1 MARFHCPLPLS
12 IGLVL
17 DLPATAARHVQVLR
31 MQPGHTL
38 TLFNGEGGEYV
49 AEVEHMGR
57 SDVRV
62 VVREHLALEREAAQR
77 VHLAVGM
84 PANERM
90 DWLVEK
96 ATELGVHRITPLM
109 TERSVI
115 RLSGE
120 RAEKKQAHWQ
130 AVAVSACEQC
140 GRNRVPVIDLPER
153 LDAWLA
159 RQAVGAQQ
167 TTTAPIEAAQGGD
180 ATVHAVLSLHAS
192 TQPLN
197 ALMQALMEAQQVG
210 DAAHDIAAASATQA
224 DVPGVSAPKTWVL
237 LNGPE
242 GGLNDAED
250 AAARAKGFA
259 AVSLGNRVLR
269 AETAALGALALLTLT
284 A

>member
-1 MARFHCPLPLS
+1 
-12 IGLVL
+12 VV
-17 DLPATAARHVQVLR
+17 DLPPTAARHVQVLR

-38 TLFNGEGGEYV
+38 TLFNGEGGEFS
-49 AEVEHMGR
+49 AEVQHMGR

-62 VVREHLALEREAAQR
+62 VVGEHRNVECEARCQ

-109 TERSVI
+109 TERSVV
-115 RLSGE
+115 RLAGE

-130 AVAVSACEQC
+130 AVAASASEQC
-140 GRNRVPVIDLPER
+140 GRNRVPVIDMPER

-159 RQAVGAQQ
+159 RQTPQADAVHG
-167 TTTAPIEAAQGGD
+167 
-180 ATVHAVLSLHAS
+180 VLSLHAS

-197 ALMQALMEAQQVG
+197 ALREGATG
-210 DAAHDIAAASATQA
+210 SAK
-224 DVPGVSAPKTWVL
+224 SWVL

-242 GGLNDAED
+242 GGLTDAED
-250 AAARAKGFA
+250 AAARAKGFTA
-259 AVSLGNRVLR
+259 LSLGERVLR
-269 AETAALGALALLTLT
+269 AETAALGALALLTL

>member
-1 MARFHCPLPLS
+1 
-12 IGLVL
+12 
-17 DLPATAARHVQVLR
+17 
-31 MQPGHTL
+31 
-38 TLFNGEGGEYV
+38 
-49 AEVEHMGR
+49 
-57 SDVRV
+57 
-62 VVREHLALEREAAQR
+62 
-77 VHLAVGM
+77 M

-130 AVAVSACEQC
+130 AVAASACEQC
-140 GRNRVPVIDLPER
+140 GRNRVPVIDVPER
-153 LDAWLA
+153 LDTWLA
-159 RQAVGAQQ
+159 RQAVDASGDTLQVSGAN
-167 TTTAPIEAAQGGD
+167 
-180 ATVHAVLSLHAS
+180 VHVVLSLHAS

-197 ALMQALMEAQQVG
+197 ALMQAQQVA
-210 DAAHDIAAASATQA
+210 DATRVDMLAS
-224 DVPGVSAPKTWVL
+224 PAPTTWVL

-269 AETAALGALALLTLT
+269 AETAALAALAMLTLS
-284 A
+284 

>member
-1 MARFHCPLPLS
+1 MARFYCPLPLVS
-12 IGLVL
+12 GQVV
-17 DLPATAARHVQVLR
+17 DLPPTAARHVQVLR

-38 TLFNGEGGEYV
+38 TLFNGEGGEFS
-49 AEVEHMGR
+49 AEVQHMGR
-57 SDVRV
+57 NDVRV
-62 VVREHLALEREAAQR
+62 VVGEHRDAECEAACQ

-115 RLSGE
+115 RLTGE

-130 AVAVSACEQC
+130 AVAASASEQC
-140 GRNRVPVIDLPER
+140 GRNRVPVIDMPER

-159 RQAVGAQQ
+159 RQAAQ
-167 TTTAPIEAAQGGD
+167 AD
-180 ATVHAVLSLHAS
+180 VVHGVLSLHAS

-197 ALMQALMEAQQVG
+197 ALRDGVTG
-210 DAAHDIAAASATQA
+210 SAK
-224 DVPGVSAPKTWVL
+224 SWVL

-242 GGLNDAED
+242 GGLTDAED
-250 AAARAKGFA
+250 AAARAKGFVA
-259 AVSLGNRVLR
+259 LSLGDRVLR
-269 AETAALGALALLTLT
+269 AETAALGALALLTLE
-284 A
+284 

>member
-1 MARFHCPLPLS
+1 MS
-12 IGLVL
+12 VGLVL

-38 TLFNGEGGEYV
+38 TLFNGEGGEYI

-62 VVREHLALEREAAQR
+62 VVREHLALEREATPR

-96 ATELGVHRITPLM
+96 ATELGVYRITPLM

-115 RLSGE
+115 RLTGE

-130 AVAVSACEQC
+130 AVAASACEQC

-153 LDAWLA
+153 LDTWLA
-159 RQAVGAQQ
+159 RQTVGAP
-167 TTTAPIEAAQGGD
+167 TTAAEGGD
-180 ATVHAVLSLHAS
+180 VTVHAVLSLHAS

-197 ALMQALMEAQQVG
+197 ALMQAQQVA
-210 DAAHDIAAASATQA
+210 DATRVDMSASPT
-224 DVPGVSAPKTWVL
+224 PSTWVL

-269 AETAALGALALLTLT
+269 AETAALSALSLLALT
-284 A
+284 

>member
-1 MARFHCPLPLS
+1 MARFYCPLPLAA
-12 IGLVL
+12 GQVV
-17 DLPATAARHVQVLR
+17 DLPPTAARHVQVLR

-38 TLFNGEGGEYV
+38 TLFNGEGGEFT
-49 AEVEHMGR
+49 AEVQHMGR

-62 VVREHLALEREAAQR
+62 VVGEHREVECEPAIQ

-109 TERSVI
+109 TERSVV
-115 RLSGE
+115 RLTGE

-130 AVAVSACEQC
+130 AVAASASEQC

-153 LDAWLA
+153 FDAWLA
-159 RQAVGAQQ
+159 RQTAQ
-167 TTTAPIEAAQGGD
+167 AD
-180 ATVHAVLSLHAS
+180 VVHGVLSLHAS
-192 TQPLN
+192 TK
-197 ALMQALMEAQQVG
+197 ALSALLELQKG
-210 DAAHDIAAASATQA
+210 AAASA
-224 DVPGVSAPKTWVL
+224 KKWIL

-242 GGLNDAED
+242 GGLTDAED

-259 AVSLGNRVLR
+259 AVSLGERVLR
-269 AETAALGALALLTLT
+269 AETAALGALALLSL
-284 A
+284 AS

>member
-1 MARFHCPLPLS
+1 MARFYCPVPLAT
-12 IGLVL
+12 GQVL
-17 DLPATAARHVQVLR
+17 DLPPTAARHVQVLR

-38 TLFNGEGGEYV
+38 TLFNGEGGEFT
-49 AEVEHMGR
+49 AEVQHMGR

-62 VVREHLALEREAAQR
+62 VVGKHRDVECEAAIQ

-84 PANERM
+84 PANDRM

-109 TERSVI
+109 TERSVV

-140 GRNRVPVIDLPER
+140 GRNRVPVIDVPES
-153 LDAWLA
+153 LNAWLA
-159 RQAVGAQQ
+159 RQTPQAEV
-167 TTTAPIEAAQGGD
+167 
-180 ATVHAVLSLHAS
+180 VHAVLSLHAS

-197 ALMQALMEAQQVG
+197 ALRA
-210 DAAHDIAAASATQA
+210 DAGASKT
-224 DVPGVSAPKTWVL
+224 TWVL

-242 GGLNDAED
+242 GGLTDAED

-259 AVSLGNRVLR
+259 AVSLGERVLR
-269 AETAALGALALLTLT
+269 AETAALGALALLTL

>member
-1 MARFHCPLPLS
+1 MARFYCPLPLIS
-12 IGLVL
+12 GQVV
-17 DLPATAARHVQVLR
+17 DLPSTAARHVQVLR

-38 TLFNGEGGEYV
+38 TLFNGEGGEFS
-49 AEVEHMGR
+49 AEVQHMGR

-62 VVREHLALEREAAQR
+62 VVGEHRNVECEAACQ

-115 RLSGE
+115 RLTGE

-130 AVAVSACEQC
+130 AVAASASEQC
-140 GRNRVPVIDLPER
+140 GRNRVPLIDAPER
-153 LDAWLA
+153 LEAWLA
-159 RQAVGAQQ
+159 KQTAQADV
-167 TTTAPIEAAQGGD
+167 
-180 ATVHAVLSLHAS
+180 VHGVLSLHAS
-192 TQPLN
+192 TQPLTVMRAN
-197 ALMQALMEAQQVG
+197 AAQK
-210 DAAHDIAAASATQA
+210 S
-224 DVPGVSAPKTWVL
+224 WVL

-242 GGLNDAED
+242 GGLTDAED
-250 AAARAKGFA
+250 AAARAKGFVA
-259 AVSLGNRVLR
+259 LSLGERVLR

-284 A
+284 

>member
-1 MARFHCPLPLS
+1 MPLVS
-12 IGLVL
+12 GQVV
-17 DLPATAARHVQVLR
+17 DLPPTAARHVQVLR

-38 TLFNGEGGEYV
+38 TLFNGEGGEFM
-49 AEVEHMGR
+49 AEVQHMGR
-57 SDVRV
+57 SEVHV
-62 VVREHLALEREAAQR
+62 LVGEHRSVECEAAVQ

-115 RLSGE
+115 RLTAE
-120 RAEKKQAHWQ
+120 RAEKKQMHWQ
-130 AVAVSACEQC
+130 AVAASASEQC
-140 GRNRVPVIDLPER
+140 GRNRVPVIDTPER

-159 RQAVGAQQ
+159 RQTTQ
-167 TTTAPIEAAQGGD
+167 TEV
-180 ATVHAVLSLHAS
+180 VHGVLSLHAS

-197 ALMQALMEAQQVG
+197 ALRDGV
-210 DAAHDIAAASATQA
+210 AASAT
-224 DVPGVSAPKTWVL
+224 SWVL

-242 GGLNDAED
+242 GGLTDAED
-250 AAARAKGFA
+250 AAARAKGFVA
-259 AVSLGNRVLR
+259 LSLGERVLR
-269 AETAALGALALLTLT
+269 AETAALGALALLTL

>member
-38 TLFNGEGGEYV
+38 TLFNGEGGEYI

-62 VVREHLALEREAAQR
+62 VVREHLAVEREAAQR

-115 RLSGE
+115 RLTGE

-130 AVAVSACEQC
+130 AVAASACEQC
-140 GRNRVPVIDLPER
+140 GRNRVPVIDVPER
-153 LDAWLA
+153 LETWLA
-159 RQAVGAQQ
+159 RQTVGAHQ
-167 TTTAPIEAAQGGD
+167 TTTAHTDAAQGGD
-180 ATVHAVLSLHAS
+180 VTLHAVLSLHAS

-197 ALMQALMEAQQVG
+197 ALMQALTDMP
-210 DAAHDIAAASATQA
+210 SSPMPT
-224 DVPGVSAPKTWVL
+224 TWVL

-269 AETAALGALALLTLT
+269 AETAALSALGLLTLT
-284 A
+284 

>member
-1 MARFHCPLPLS
+1 MARFYCPVPLAH
-12 IGLVL
+12 GQVL
-17 DLPATAARHVQVLR
+17 DLPPTAARHVQVLR

-38 TLFNGEGGEYV
+38 TLFNGEGGEFSAHV
-49 AEVEHMGR
+49 QHMGR

-62 VVREHLALEREAAQR
+62 LVGEHRNVECEAAVQ

-120 RAEKKQAHWQ
+120 RAEKKQTHWQ
-130 AVAVSACEQC
+130 AVAASASEQC

-153 LDAWLA
+153 LDTWLA
-159 RQAVGAQQ
+159 RQ
-167 TTTAPIEAAQGGD
+167 TPTAEVMHG
-180 ATVHAVLSLHAS
+180 VLSLHAS
-192 TQPLN
+192 TQPLPR
-197 ALMQALMEAQQVG
+197 LRE
-210 DAAHDIAAASATQA
+210 TC
-224 DVPGVSAPKTWVL
+224 APTSSWVL

-242 GGLNDAED
+242 GGLTDAED

-259 AVSLGNRVLR
+259 ALTLGTRVLR
-269 AETAALGALALLTLT
+269 AETAALGALALLALS
-284 A
+284 

>member
-96 ATELGVHRITPLM
+96 ATELGVYRITPLM

-115 RLSGE
+115 RLTGE

-130 AVAVSACEQC
+130 AVAASACEQC
-140 GRNRVPVIDLPER
+140 GRNRVPVIDVPER
-153 LDAWLA
+153 LDTWLA
-159 RQAVGAQQ
+159 RQTVGAP
-167 TTTAPIEAAQGGD
+167 TTVIEGGD

-197 ALMQALMEAQQVG
+197 ARMQALADRQ
-210 DAAHDIAAASATQA
+210 ASPT
-224 DVPGVSAPKTWVL
+224 PTTWVL

-250 AAARAKGFA
+250 AAARAKGFS

-269 AETAALGALALLTLT
+269 AETAALSALALLTLT
-284 A
+284 